1 MPILVAGQQ
10 SHTTEASDGILPER
24 PVIGRRLSG
33 EGLLLLYDHMGL
45 NLLIHHTT
53 KMSFNV
59 SIFCEERQD
68 LANPGPGNITDELIR
83 GQIIQGS
90 PQSIL

>member
-33 EGLLLLYDHMGL
+33 EGLLLLYEHMGL
-45 NLLIHHTT
+45 NLRIRLA
-53 KMSFNV
+53 KMSF
-59 SIFCEERQD
+59 
-68 LANPGPGNITDELIR
+68 R
-83 GQIIQGS
+83 GFH
-90 PQSIL
+90 IL